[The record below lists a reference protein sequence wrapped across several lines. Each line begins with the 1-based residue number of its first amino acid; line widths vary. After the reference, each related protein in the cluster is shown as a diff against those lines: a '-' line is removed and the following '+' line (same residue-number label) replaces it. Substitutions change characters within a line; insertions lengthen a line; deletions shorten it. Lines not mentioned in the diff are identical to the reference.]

1 MGMSAIA
8 YPHTHTH
15 TNILMCMT
23 LFIFQQQSSIKYEMD
38 ELPACK
44 SLLDQCAQDDLE
56 TLINYA
62 AISYKEVG
70 GSERERER
78 E

>member
-1 MGMSAIA
+1 
-8 YPHTHTH
+8 
-15 TNILMCMT
+15 
-23 LFIFQQQSSIKYEMD
+23 MD

-70 GSERERER
+70 KARARERE
-78 E
+78 